1 MCTPAGAEGT
11 GGVGAHFS
19 PRRGG
24 AVFRGTGL
32 SYVDAPQLRQH
43 QRRPPE
49 RLRRPDAGHRGG
61 RAARLG
67 PLDLRYAGV
76 DHAEPGAPRP
86 ARRAAP
92 APGRSQALGRAG
104 CRTARLG
111 SRARASERRARRRRR
126 IRPED
131 RGRGRALGR
140 SRARI
145 RIAAGTCD
153 ARPGF
158 SAQTTAHPPRRPPQ
172 AARRR
177 AHPATHRR
185 TPSPSG
191 HCLPAASAA
200 AASRSDPRAR
210 RAPALAGLATRP

>member
-1 MCTPAGAEGT
+1 VCTPAGGH
-11 GGVGAHFS
+11 G
-19 PRRGG
+19 RRRSTFFAPERG

-32 SYVDAPQLRQH
+32 SYVDAPRLRQH

-61 RAARLG
+61 RAGRLG

-76 DHAEPGAPRP
+76 DHAEPRSPRP

-92 APGRSQALGRAG
+92 APGRSQALGRAR

-140 SRARI
+140 SRARL
-145 RIAAGTCD
+145 RIAAGTGD

-158 SAQTTAHPPRRPPQ
+158 SAQTTAHPPRRRPQ

-191 HCLPAASAA
+191 HCLPAASGAA
-200 AASRSDPRAR
+200 AGRSEPRAR